1 MELDSGEEQYQID
14 ALLSNY
20 RWNQTTVTYSFFED
34 DSGDSYYGS
43 ETGVAE
49 VNEQIKGN
57 VRDVLADIE
66 QYIEL
71 DFVEVNDSANSYGE
85 IRFQNSNG
93 PAYAYAYYP
102 TGITDL
108 AGDIHLN
115 PTFGS
120 QSLGGFSVEPGTYA
134 YFTLIHEIG
143 HALGLKHPGNYNG
156 IDVDSPPFL
165 DYADDNTTN
174 TVMSYNDPG
183 SNPVTL
189 MPYDIRALQALYG
202 ASVYN
207 PGNDTY
213 NFQRVDQYEVNGELS
228 HNSFASVKQTI
239 WDSGGIDTFNFSGL
253 ALSSGYRIDLTEGA
267 IITTQNA
274 YNATPYQ
281 PVGSNDGS
289 IYYTTGHGT
298 AIAFDTVIENVIG
311 SSSNDEIIGNSANN
325 VLQGGAGDDYLI
337 GVDSD
342 SAVPGFGEI
351 DHLIGGAGRDTFVL
365 GDSSGIYYDDGNLN
379 STGYTDYASITDF
392 NIFED
397 TIELHG
403 SAEDYQLRRMMGG
416 TGILFETPGVNEGIA
431 LIEGVTNFSLSASYV
446 NFV

>member
-20 RWNQTTVTYSFFED
+20 RWNQTSVTYSFFED
-34 DSGDSYYGS
+34 DTGDSYYGS

-57 VRDVLADIE
+57 IRAVLADIE
-66 QYIEL
+66 QYINL
-71 DFVEVNDSANSYGE
+71 DFVEVPDSTNSYGE
-85 IRFQNSNG
+85 IRYQNSNG

-102 TGITDL
+102 TGISDL
-108 AGDIHLN
+108 AGDIHLT

-120 QSLGGFSVEPGTYA
+120 ESLGGFSVEPGTYA
-134 YFTLIHEIG
+134 YFTLIHETG

-156 IDVDSPPFL
+156 IDVEIPPFL
-165 DYADDNTTN
+165 DYAEDNTTN

-183 SNPVTL
+183 SNAVTL
-189 MPYDIRALQALYG
+189 MPYDIRALQTLYG
-202 ASVYN
+202 ANIHN

-213 NFQRVDQYEVNGELS
+213 NFQRVDLYEVNGEFS
-228 HNSFASVKQTI
+228 HNSFESVKQTI
-239 WDSGGIDTFNFSGL
+239 WDSGGIDTFNFSSL

-274 YNATPYQ
+274 YNATAYQ

-289 IYYTTGHGT
+289 IHYTTGHGT

-311 SSSNDEIIGNSANN
+311 SSSNDEIIGNSADNL
-325 VLQGGAGDDYLI
+325 LQGGGGDDYLV
-337 GVDSD
+337 GVNRDI
-342 SAVPGFGEI
+342 ALPGWHEI

-365 GDSSGIYYDDGNLN
+365 GDSSGTYYDDGNLN
-379 STGYTDYASITDF
+379 NVGYGDYARIADF
-392 NIFED
+392 NPFED
-397 TIELHG
+397 TIELYG
-403 SAEDYQLRRMMGG
+403 SADNYQLRQMMGG
-416 TGILFETPGVNEGIA
+416 TGILLETTGVNEGIS
-431 LIEGVTNFSLSASYV
+431 LIQGVTNLDLNADYFS
-446 NFV
+446 FV